1 MKLKHLLPFALLFIM
16 GISYASTLY
25 IGNKDAVIVRENP
38 SEQSNVVTQLTQG
51 MPVELLKSNLSNG
64 YSYIKTQKNEL
75 GWVPTEYLVSGTPP
89 QPESTFHKFWSRLA
103 FWHQSTATP
112 MSSTIPSTTAIS
124 LISNNASLRQ
134 NQAVITAQLNN
145 LQTQIDTIQNATHW
159 KWFYYGVLVA
169 FLCFVLG
176 YFLGGCYRRRERK
189 WFK

>member
-1 MKLKHLLPFALLFIM
+1 MKLRYLLSFILLFIM

-25 IGNKDAVIVRENP
+25 IGNKDTVIVRENP

-75 GWVPTEYLVSGTPP
+75 GWVLTKDLVPATPP
-89 QPESTFHKFWSRLA
+89 QPESTFHKVWNRLA

-124 LISNNASLRQ
+124 LINDHESLRQ
-134 NQAVITAQLNN
+134 NQAVITTQLNN
-145 LQTQIDTIQNATHW
+145 LQTQIDTIQRKTHW

-176 YFLGGCYRRRERK
+176 YFLGGCYRRRERR